1 MDKLKALNPYAKAIT
16 AAAVAGLGA
25 LLLVVTGNETLSDVT
40 LAEGILVALAILG
53 SGGAVYRIPNKPKS

>member
-1 MDKLKALNPYAKAIT
+1 MERLNALKPYAKAIT

-25 LLLVVTGNETLSDVT
+25 LLLVVTGNETFSDVT

-53 SGGAVYRIPNKPKS
+53 SGGATYAIPNRPKS